1 MIQNLTKK
9 ILPTF
14 AKNPKDSAT
23 VIHYYKPLS
32 MHPIITERNLNN
44 TIRFTTKHLN
54 NGRTL
59 EVFEAGNN
67 IYKVL
72 KDLQG
77 NPIAVN
83 SLSAKGKKTKF
94 RLFADFAYSNIT
106 IRFKQATQGFIDI
119 K

>member
-1 MIQNLTKK
+1 MIQKLTKK

-23 VIHYYKPLS
+23 VIHYYRPLC
-32 MHPIITERNLNN
+32 MHPHITERNLNN

-54 NGRTL
+54 DGRTL

-83 SLSAKGKKTKF
+83 KLSAKGKKRTF
-94 RLFADFAYSNIT
+94 HFFADWAYSNIKAH
-106 IRFKQATQGFIDI
+106 FKEATQGFIDI